1 LSHPPGWLWPVET
14 DRIIASIAA
23 GQHAAVSRRQLL
35 DAGVTPDAIGH
46 RLRHGLLLPM
56 HAGVY
61 RVAGSPRT
69 WHQRIMATTL
79 ACGTGAIASHRAAG
93 FLHEMEGI
101 GPRLE
106 VTVGRH
112 RSPKPP
118 GVVVHRQD
126 LLGPA
131 DIEHRNGIPRTRPPA
146 TLLGLAAVVS
156 RPVLEGALDD
166 ALVRGL
172 VSCSQLQRRV
182 ESAGRKGR
190 PGVAA
195 LAELLAVRTGS
206 SRWTQSEF
214 ERRLFARLAE
224 AGIPAP
230 VPQFEIVLPDGR
242 RIYLDFAWSDIR
254 LALEAQSYRYH
265 AGRLAWSR
273 DQRRTAIVTA
283 MGWRVLPVT
292 WSDLVDTPTELI
304 ATVLRARAA

>member
-1 LSHPPGWLWPVET
+1 MGRVET

-46 RLRHGLLLPM
+46 RQRHGLLLPM
-56 HAGVY
+56 HTGVY
-61 RVAGSPRT
+61 RVGGSPAT
-69 WHQRIMATTL
+69 WHQRIMAATL
-79 ACGTGAIASHRAAG
+79 ACGPGAIASHRAAG
-93 FLHEMEGI
+93 FLHKMEGI
-101 GPRLE
+101 SPRLE
-106 VTVGRH
+106 VTVNRE
-112 RSPKPP
+112 RAPKHP
-118 GVVVHRQD
+118 GIVVHRLD

-131 DIEHRNGIPRTRPPA
+131 DIELREGIRRTRPPA
-146 TLLGLAAVVS
+146 TLLGLAAVLPS
-156 RPVLEGALDD
+156 PLLERALDD

-172 VSCSQLQRRV
+172 VSCDQLQRRLDG
-182 ESAGRKGR
+182 AGRQGR
-190 PGVAA
+190 RGVAA

-214 ERRLFARLAE
+214 ERRLLVLLVGE
-224 AGIPAP
+224 GIAAP

-242 RIYLDFAWSDIR
+242 RVYLDFAWADIR

-273 DQRRTAIVTA
+273 DQRRTAILTA

-292 WSDLVDTPTELI
+292 WADLVDTPNELI
-304 ATVLRARAA
+304 ATVRRACAA